1 MSYNWTTFL
10 AIFVGIVFI
19 VVELKLRHPK
29 NKMNHIERGHSWKNK
44 HRLRPQNGFDLF
56 VICFYTSLNEQVL
69 EATIR

>member
-29 NKMNHIERGHSWKNK
+29 NKMNHIERGHS
-44 HRLRPQNGFDLF
+44 
-56 VICFYTSLNEQVL
+56 
-69 EATIR
+69 